1 MLRRL
6 TILVL
11 GVWLAASVSQ
21 TIGQDERNGPP
32 FPLFMPSIDRSAGPA
47 TIPANVEMLP
57 LPIPPLPSSNT
68 PPVPALPSSNLPP
81 EQALPATTSKDLGT
95 LPPGILPLPSPNP
108 PPSPAPPVLTAPTTP
123 GIPTPPA
130 MGSGSTSTTPT
141 VPAPAVQQADPRP
154 NWSLGDYTTKPF
166 TNTEFNPSGQEM
178 GWYADFEIGIMK
190 PHLDTHLSTPAGF
203 AGPTG
208 GPITLGAAPLDW
220 TGVPEF
226 SVGYRFDQGA
236 GELRLSYRFVDSAGT
251 ESLGLDSLG
260 NPAQL
265 HTTLSVHTLDF
276 DYVSQEYLAEAGD
289 ISRLFFRDLRAGVG
303 IRGAAAY
310 FDTRASGFPITDT
323 HISSA
328 FGGVGPRMFVELH
341 QDLGRPDFQFYTR
354 LSASGVIG
362 PILQEFDQTSMA
374 GGVSNFAGND
384 THNKNIGIG
393 IFQVESGLSWEPQGF
408 GRRFRFTAAYS
419 WERWWNFG
427 RTDSSDAELTLQGV
441 VLRAEYKY

>member
-6 TILVL
+6 SVLVM
-11 GVWLAASVSQ
+11 GVWLIAGVPRAM
-21 TIGQDERNGPP
+21 GQDARSGASFPTSVPSTNWSAAPAALPTDLGSLTPAIRPTTLPYSPP
-32 FPLFMPSIDRSAGPA
+32 SQIGGSAV
-47 TIPANVEMLP
+47 T
-57 LPIPPLPSSNT
+57 T
-68 PPVPALPSSNLPP
+68 PPVIPYIPST
-81 EQALPATTSKDLGT
+81 E
-95 LPPGILPLPSPNP
+95 PSPP
-108 PPSPAPPVLTAPTTP
+108 PLAGPQS
-123 GIPTPPA
+123 
-130 MGSGSTSTTPT
+130 
-141 VPAPAVQQADPRP
+141 DPRL
-154 NWSLGDYTTKPF
+154 NWSLGDYGA
-166 TNTEFNPSGQEM
+166 NTPILSQDLNPPGQHL

-226 SVGYRFDQGA
+226 SVGYRFGQGS
-236 GELRLSYRFVDSAGT
+236 GELRLSYRLIGSTGT
-251 ESLGLDSLG
+251 ESLPIADSFG

-265 HTTLSVHTLDF
+265 HTTLNVQTLDF
-276 DYVSQEYLAEAGD
+276 DYVSDEFLSGGQD
-289 ISRLFFRDLRAGVG
+289 ISRLLFRDLRAGIG
-303 IRGAAAY
+303 LRAAAAY
-310 FDTRASGFPITDT
+310 FDTRADGFPITDT

-354 LSASGVIG
+354 LSASGVLG
-362 PILQEFDQTSMA
+362 PILQQYDQTSVA
-374 GGVSNFAGND
+374 GGATNFGGFD

-393 IFQVESGLSWEPQGF
+393 IFQVESGLSWEPEAF

-427 RTDSSDAELTLQGV
+427 RTDGGDAELTLQGAV
-441 VLRAEYKY
+441 IRTEFRY